1 MEKEKDAPAKE
12 KTAEKARKIQVNP
25 IFRPV

>member
-12 KTAEKARKIQVNP
+12 KATEKATKIQVNP